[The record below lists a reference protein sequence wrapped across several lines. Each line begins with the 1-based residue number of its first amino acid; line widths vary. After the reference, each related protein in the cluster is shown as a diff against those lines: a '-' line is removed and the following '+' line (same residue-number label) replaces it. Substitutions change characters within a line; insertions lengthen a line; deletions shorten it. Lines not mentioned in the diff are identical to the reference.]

1 MNLGAVRMSGGRPR
15 VGRRAIPVLVAAF
28 LMAGAGADS
37 AVARGASGLALHGD
51 GGYGV
56 SAQLV
61 PGDQPSIV
69 VTGTG
74 EASAPAKSAMMQVV
88 VRGAIDPATAGGP
101 VPTIPPPLTDAQVQP
116 VIDAIVATGI
126 AEDAIEVVVTEGFA
140 GTFGPGT
147 AEVRIALEQ
156 AELGVMPDVLEAV
169 TVPLDGLTVDA
180 VNAGYE
186 AADCAPLV
194 RRARKAA
201 AVDAEKQA
209 EGLAEAVGLELGK
222 ILLVAQSPVYA
233 GVPGVGCTPLSP
245 GFQAG
250 GTGTYLSV
258 YDPSA
263 PPEVE
268 VYAQLNIAYA
278 IA

>member
-1 MNLGAVRMSGGRPR
+1 MPVLAGA
-15 VGRRAIPVLVAAF
+15 AFLVAAS
-28 LMAGAGADS
+28 GWPAGADA
-37 AVARGASGLALHGD
+37 AVAWGSSGLALHGD

-69 VTGTG
+69 VTGNG
-74 EASAPAKSAMMQVV
+74 EASAPAKSAIMQVV
-88 VRGAIDPATAGGP
+88 VRGAIDPAAAGGP
-101 VPTIPPPLTDAQVQP
+101 VPTIPPPLTGEQVQP
-116 VIDAIVATGI
+116 VIDAIVAAGI
-126 AEDAIEVVVTEGFA
+126 AEDAIEVKITEGFA

-147 AEVRIALEQ
+147 AEIRIAIARE
-156 AELGVMPDVLEAV
+156 ELGLMPDLLEAV
-169 TVPLDGLTVDA
+169 TAPVDGLTVDA

-201 AVDAEKQA
+201 AVDAEKRA
-209 EGLAEAVGLELGK
+209 RGLAEAVGLELGD
-222 ILLVAQSPVYA
+222 ILLVAESPVYA
-233 GVPGVGCTPLSP
+233 GAPGVGCTPPSP

-250 GTGTYLSV
+250 GTGTYLPV
-258 YDPSA
+258 YDPA
-263 PPEVE
+263 LPAEVE
-268 VYAQLNIAYA
+268 VYAQLNMAYA